1 MERSTGPGDV
11 HINVS
16 AVATELAPIR
26 KAILASAKTNGIAAL
41 DRADIALAV
50 SEACANVV
58 AHAYPHAETPGPLV
72 VAAHRED
79 HEYVVVVSD
88 EGTGMIPRTDSP
100 GFGIGLALI
109 DQLTKRM
116 EVEDKRL
123 GGARVTMAFAA

>member
-11 HINVS
+11 HIDVR
-16 AVATELAPIR
+16 AIATELAPIR
-26 KAILASAKTNGIAAL
+26 RAILASAKSNGIGAL

-72 VAAHRED
+72 VAAHCED

-88 EGTGMIPRTDSP
+88 EGTGMVPRPDSP

-109 DQLTKRM
+109 AQLTERM
-116 EVEDKRL
+116 VVEDERH